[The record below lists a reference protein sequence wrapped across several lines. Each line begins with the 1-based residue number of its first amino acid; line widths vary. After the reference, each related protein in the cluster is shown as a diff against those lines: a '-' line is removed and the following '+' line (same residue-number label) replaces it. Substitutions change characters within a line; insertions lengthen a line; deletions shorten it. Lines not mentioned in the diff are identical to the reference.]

1 VEFGPRLRS
10 IQRLTNWMQF
20 LAFGCVAVLPILKFY
35 LKDTNMIE
43 TVEDIDVADLH
54 EDRTSQRLDRLD
66 QG

>member
-10 IQRLTNWMQF
+10 IHRLTNWMQF

>member
-1 VEFGPRLRS
+1 
-10 IQRLTNWMQF
+10 MQF